1 MLKASNAKTAPEKL
15 EVVFTNLK
23 QRGSSKPRTIKTLS
37 STISS
42 LFQKQLADEE
52 LASLLAEMQGK
63 GWILI
68 NENKVSYALA

>member
-1 MLKASNAKTAPEKL
+1 VIVANLNQRKT
-15 EVVFTNLK
+15 
-23 QRGSSKPRTIKTLS
+23 GKPRTIKTLS

-52 LASLLAEMQGK
+52 LASLLAEMQGR